1 MLKKLVTNI
10 LPLLIVIPF
19 VGSCKGTEE
28 KVLDG
33 EITSFS
39 VVDQSGTNHI
49 LDVNNAKNTIQ
60 NKETFPINVNLSHL
74 IAQFKTNSTDA
85 ILKVNG
91 VPQQSGKGET
101 DFTDEVGYDLYVG
114 DVKQRTYT
122 VNITKEAMANTF
134 RTFAFSDQTMSLF
147 PVVIDEEASEISNEN
162 EIPKNVDITALQ
174 PTFSLT
180 ESKATVKV
188 NGVKQVSGVQR
199 HDFSKPM
206 LYTIEG
212 EDGSSRTYTVNLKQG
227 NTVAIK
233 NPVMSGSYADPTVI
247 RVGNEFYAYVTSG
260 RVRGYK
266 SSDLINW
273 NRIGTVSEV
282 FTTRPDFVEVV
293 AGKDGPG
300 MWAPDI
306 NYFDGKYV
314 MYYSISQWGE
324 GAKCGIGVGVSNLP
338 QGPFLPPAGNPNGK
352 LFISTEIGVHN
363 SIDPC
368 FYEENGKRYL
378 FWESFH
384 GLYMTELTADGMAV
398 KDLTKKTKVAGNAFE
413 ATYIHKKGDYYYLFA
428 SVGGCCD
435 GVNSSYKVVVGRA
448 KNLAGPY
455 LSRTGTDMNT
465 VNSWNSPGFDP
476 IVLQGDGTYIG
487 PGHNARIITDKS
499 GTDWMLYHA
508 YIKENNAVGSR
519 NLLLGKVNWD
529 SDGWPKVDNGIPSAI
544 LTQMPVF

>member
-1 MLKKLVTNI
+1 MLKKLLTNI
-10 LPLLIVIPF
+10 LLLWIIIPF
-19 VGSCKGTEE
+19 VGSCKGSEE
-28 KVLDG
+28 KVIEG

-39 VVDQSGTNHI
+39 VVDQNGTNHE
-49 LDVNNAKNTIQ
+49 LNVNNAKNTVT
-60 NKETFPINVNLSHL
+60 NRETFPTHVNLSRL

-85 ILKVNG
+85 ILKINAVL
-91 VPQQSGKGET
+91 QQSGKGEI

-114 DVKQRTYT
+114 DVKQRSYA
-122 VNITKEAMANTF
+122 VNITKGAMANTF

-147 PVVIDEEASEISNEN
+147 PVVIDEESSEISNGN

-174 PTFSLT
+174 PTFTLT
-180 ESKATVKV
+180 ESKATAKV
-188 NGVKQVSGVQR
+188 NGVKQLSAVQR
-199 HDFSKPM
+199 HDFSKPVV
-206 LYTIEG
+206 YTIEG

-266 SSDLINW
+266 STDLINW

-293 AGKDGPG
+293 AGKDAPA

-338 QGPFLPPAGNPNGK
+338 QGPFIPPAGNPNGK

-378 FWESFH
+378 FWGSFH

-398 KDLTKKTKVAGNAFE
+398 KDLSKKTKVAGNAFE

-435 GVNSSYKVVVGRA
+435 GVNSSYKVVVGRS

-487 PGHNARIITDKS
+487 PGHNARIITDKN
-499 GTDWMLYHA
+499 GADWMLYHA

-529 SDGWPKVDNGIPSAI
+529 GEGWPKVDNGTPSAV
-544 LTQMPVF
+544 LTDMPVF